1 MNIGKKDAAWNFV
14 ATLLK
19 IGSSLIVLPVIMRY
33 VSRDEYGIWTIFLSY
48 SALMNLVDFGFSNS
62 FTRSVT
68 YIFSGARQLQKE
80 GINADHF
87 QEGIDYDLLKSSIS
101 AMRFYYLRIALVF
114 FLCVAGFGSWHL
126 SSVLQSADL
135 FHRTDIWFYWA
146 LFVCISSY
154 QLYTYYYDALMMG
167 RGWVQRQ
174 KQIVVLTQLVNIIT
188 IIVAVLSGLG
198 LGAMV
203 LGLVI
208 SVPLGRLLSRKCF
221 YDVHIKHALTHACE
235 QDRLQIIK
243 TLSVNSV
250 KLGFTLVGGFLVV
263 RASVL
268 IGSIYLP
275 LADIAAFGLTRQLT
289 DVVISVSSVW
299 FQAFYPKITQYRTQ
313 ENYVQVKRLYIQS
326 WWFFVLIFMAGAA
339 VILGFGNVVLIWIG
353 SKTLLIPLGM
363 GALMLFMAFLENNH
377 VMAAN
382 LLLMENRVP
391 FYKASLIAG
400 GLTVGLMLLF
410 FKTTEM
416 GIWAMLLAP
425 FIAQAIYQN
434 WKWPSMI
441 IRQYVIKPKDVK
453 DAFGDAL
460 ISLYSGIKTKFSGHV
475 G

>member
-1 MNIGKKDAAWNFV
+1 
-14 ATLLK
+14 
-19 IGSSLIVLPVIMRY
+19 
-33 VSRDEYGIWTIFLSY
+33 
-48 SALMNLVDFGFSNS
+48 
-62 FTRSVT
+62 
-68 YIFSGARQLQKE
+68 
-80 GINADHF
+80 
-87 QEGIDYDLLKSSIS
+87 
-101 AMRFYYLRIALVF
+101 
-114 FLCVAGFGSWHL
+114 
-126 SSVLQSADL
+126 
-135 FHRTDIWFYWA
+135 
-146 LFVCISSY
+146 
-154 QLYTYYYDALMMG
+154 
-167 RGWVQRQ
+167 VQRQ

-221 YDVHIKHALTHACE
+221 YDAHIKNALTSACE
-235 QDRLQIIK
+235 QNRLEIIK

-268 IGSIYLP
+268 IGSVYLP

-313 ENYVQVKRLYIQS
+313 ENYAQVKRLYIQS
-326 WWFFVLIFMAGAA
+326 WWFFVLIFIAGAA
-339 VILGFGNVVLIWIG
+339 VILGFGNIVLVWIG
-353 SKTLLIPLGM
+353 SKTLLIPLSM
-363 GALMLFMAFLENNH
+363 GALMLLMAFLENNH

-400 GLTVGLMLLF
+400 GITVVLMLVF
-410 FKTTEM
+410 FRTTEM

-425 FIAQAIYQN
+425 FIAQAMYQN

-441 IRQYVIKPKDVK
+441 IRQYVIKPKDLRN
-453 DAFGDAL
+453 AFEDAL
-460 ISLYSGIKTKFSGHV
+460 ISLSSGIKNKFSGHV